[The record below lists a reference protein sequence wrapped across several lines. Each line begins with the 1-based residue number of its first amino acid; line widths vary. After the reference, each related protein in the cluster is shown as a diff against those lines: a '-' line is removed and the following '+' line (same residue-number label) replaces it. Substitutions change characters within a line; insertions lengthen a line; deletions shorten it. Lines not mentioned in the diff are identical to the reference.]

1 MLMIGWKRWHMLPP
15 QSGYALFNRC
25 GVQILDLRDVDAQ
38 EFPHFHAEAAERMIE
53 FVQKPGEIVFV
64 PSGWWHQV
72 ENLTDALSV
81 NHNWLNGAN
90 IHWSWKLLQ
99 RHRASIAREMPADDQ
114 EAVFQEVLEFR
125 LGWNYESFHTLLS
138 ESVAD
143 QLRGGDAAL
152 QRALDHGSQG
162 QDRQG
167 AERWRSEIG
176 LRLLGLQRLRDT
188 LQAVQDSPAG
198 REAALKPPP
207 GGKRL
212 DSLVSALQHALIQPC
227 T

>member
-1 MLMIGWKRWHMLPP
+1 M
-15 QSGYALFNRC
+15 
-25 GVQILDLRDVDAQ
+25 DACTN
-38 EFPHFHAEAAERMIE
+38 I
-53 FVQKPGEIVFV
+53 FVFCMQ
-64 PSGWWHQV
+64 
-72 ENLTDALSV
+72 
-81 NHNWLNGAN
+81 
-90 IHWSWKLLQ
+90 
-99 RHRASIAREMPADDQ
+99 
-114 EAVFQEVLEFR
+114 VLEFR

-198 REAALKPPP
+198 REAALKSPP

-212 DSLVSALQHALIQPC
+212 DSLVSALQHALVQPC